1 MCRFWVK
8 QKGNYNK
15 IAMCVF
21 FSSNV
26 RLFIMMKLLKGD
38 LGEQPQLAVIAI
50 QLNGHEMLEAVD
62 GSTEPFLTKAMMV
75 FRNC

>member
-1 MCRFWVK
+1 
-8 QKGNYNK
+8 
-15 IAMCVF
+15 
-21 FSSNV
+21 
-26 RLFIMMKLLKGD
+26 MMKLLKGD